1 MTNKKTT
8 KLSEEQK
15 EEIKEIVGMNQGAY
29 DVVEIIPQT
38 TQSEQTFNEIVKALK
53 NGKYYVM
60 RLGFSRNSVYNLI
73 KKLRENAQIEACF
86 GETKTGEKD
95 GKAIM
100 QFAIWKKKD

>member
-15 EEIKEIVGMNQGAY
+15 EEIGINQGVY

-38 TQSEQTFNEIVKALK
+38 TKSEQTFNEIVEALK

-73 KKLRENAQIEACF
+73 KKLKENAQIEACF